1 MIVSKEPI
9 TRFLGNDALS
19 LPCVPVPPVP
29 GVQIGTGMRTVRCQ
43 GRRGTEEQRA
53 TLLPLGGKRSVA

>member
-9 TRFLGNDALS
+9 TRFPGNDALS
-19 LPCVPVPPVP
+19 LLCVPVPPVP
-29 GVQIGTGMRTVRCQ
+29 GVQIDMRAVRCQ

-53 TLLPLGGKRSVA
+53 TLLPLGGKGSVA